1 LESFIPTNNKNT
13 ETPIIMKY
21 NYLIIAITA
30 MAVACSAPAD
40 KSTDLEAKKKQLEQ
54 AQVELA
60 GLKDKIAAL
69 EKEIGEADPTFAQ
82 QLNKAILVTTFVAEK
97 KPFEHKVEV
106 RGSVES
112 RKNILISAQTGG
124 EIQKV
129 HVREGQNVSK
139 GQVLVSLNADIIR
152 NSIAELKTALE
163 LANSVYEKQAR
174 LWEQK
179 IGTELQYL
187 QAKNNKESLERRLNT
202 AYSQLDQAIVKA
214 PFSGTIDQL
223 PAREGEVAA
232 PGVPLVRIVSLDDT
246 YIKAD
251 VSERFIGKFKA
262 GDPVEVY
269 FPSQDKRLNTKIASV
284 SQVINAENRTFVVE
298 VQLPRVD
305 FTVKPNQVVVLNL
318 RDFMSAAT
326 LAVPTRIIQKD
337 EDGQFIFTVD
347 DREGRLLAKKVHIT
361 TGITSMTETEVVAGL
376 TGNEQIVDQG
386 YRDLT
391 EGVEVEIFGSKKN
404 SKEVANK

>member
-1 LESFIPTNNKNT
+1 LESFIKINS

-30 MAVACSAPAD
+30 LAVACNAPAD
-40 KSTDLEAKKKQLEQ
+40 KNANLETKKKQLEQ

-82 QLNKAILVTTFVAEK
+82 QINKAILVTTFVAEK

-152 NSIAELKTALE
+152 NSIAELKTSLE
-163 LANSVYEKQAR
+163 LANSVYEKQSR

-202 AYSQLDQAIVKA
+202 AYAQLDQAIVKA

-223 PAREGEVAA
+223 PAREGEIAA
-232 PGVPLVRIVSLDDT
+232 PGLPLVRVVSLEDT

-269 FPSQDKRLNTKIASV
+269 FPSQNKKLTTKIASV
-284 SQVINAENRTFVVE
+284 SQVINAENRTFIVE
-298 VQLPRVD
+298 VQLPRVN

-318 RDFMSAAT
+318 RDYMSEAT

-347 DREGRLLAKKVHIT
+347 DRDGRLLAKKIHIT
-361 TGITSMTETEVVAGL
+361 TGITSMTETEVLAGL
-376 TGNEQIVDQG
+376 MGNEQIVDEG

-391 EGVEVEIFGSKKN
+391 EGVEVEIFGAKKN

>member
-1 LESFIPTNNKNT
+1 
-13 ETPIIMKY
+13 MKY

-30 MAVACSAPAD
+30 LAVACNAPAD
-40 KSTDLEAKKKQLEQ
+40 KNANLETKKKQLEQ

-82 QLNKAILVTTFVAEK
+82 QINKAILVTTFVAEK

-152 NSIAELKTALE
+152 NSIAELKTSLE
-163 LANSVYEKQAR
+163 LANSVYEKQSR

-202 AYSQLDQAIVKA
+202 AYAQLDQAIVKA

-223 PAREGEVAA
+223 PAREGEIAA
-232 PGVPLVRIVSLDDT
+232 PGLPLVRVVSLEDT

-269 FPSQDKRLNTKIASV
+269 FPSQNKKLTTKIASV
-284 SQVINAENRTFVVE
+284 SQVINAENRTFIVE
-298 VQLPRVD
+298 VQLPRVN

-318 RDFMSAAT
+318 RDYMSEAT

-347 DREGRLLAKKVHIT
+347 DRDGRLLAKKIHIT
-361 TGITSMTETEVVAGL
+361 TGITSMTETEVLAGL
-376 TGNEQIVDQG
+376 MGNEQIVDEG

-391 EGVEVEIFGSKKN
+391 EGVEVEIFGAKKN

>member
-1 LESFIPTNNKNT
+1 MKNT
-13 ETPIIMKY
+13 
-21 NYLIIAITA
+21 YLIITFAA
-30 MAVACSAPAD
+30 LVAACSAPTD
-40 KSTDLEAKKKQLEQ
+40 KAAELEAKKKQLEQ
-54 AQVELA
+54 AQVDLA
-60 GLKDKIAAL
+60 TIKSKIAQL
-69 EKEIGEADPTFAQ
+69 EKEISEADPNFARQ
-82 QLNKAILVTTFVAEK
+82 ISKAILVSTFTAEK
-97 KPFEHKVEV
+97 KAFEHKIEV
-106 RGSVES
+106 RGAVES
-112 RKNILISAQTGG
+112 RRNILITAQTGG

-187 QAKNNKESLERRLNT
+187 QAKNNKESLERKLAT
-202 AYSQLDQAIVKA
+202 AYAQLDQAIIKA

-223 PAREGEVAA
+223 PAREGEVAG
-232 PGVPLVRIVSLDDT
+232 PGMPLVRVVSLDDT

-269 FPSQDKRLNTKIASV
+269 FPSQDKKLNTKVASV
-284 SQVINAENRTFVVE
+284 SQVINAENRTFIVE

-305 FTVKPNQVVVLNL
+305 FIVKPNQVVVLNL
-318 RDFMSAAT
+318 RDYLSEAT

-337 EDGQFIFTVD
+337 EDGQFIFAVD
-347 DREGRLLAKKVHIT
+347 DREGRLLAKKIHIT

-376 TGNEQIVDQG
+376 KGDEQIVDQG

-391 EGVEVEIFGSKKN
+391 EGVEVEIFGAKKN
-404 SKEVANK
+404 TKEVANN

>member
-1 LESFIPTNNKNT
+1 LESFIKINS

-30 MAVACSAPAD
+30 LAVACNAPAD
-40 KSTDLEAKKKQLEQ
+40 KNANLETKKKQLEQ

-82 QLNKAILVTTFVAEK
+82 QINKAILVTTFVAEK

-124 EIQKV
+124 EIQRV

-152 NSIAELKTALE
+152 NSIAELKTSLE
-163 LANSVYEKQAR
+163 LANSVYEKQSR

-202 AYSQLDQAIVKA
+202 AYAQLDQAIVKA

-223 PAREGEVAA
+223 PAREGEIAA
-232 PGVPLVRIVSLDDT
+232 PGLPLVRVVSLEDT

-269 FPSQDKRLNTKIASV
+269 FPSQNKKLTTKIASV
-284 SQVINAENRTFVVE
+284 SQVINAENRTFIVE
-298 VQLPRVD
+298 VQLPRVN

-318 RDFMSAAT
+318 RDYMSEAT

-347 DREGRLLAKKVHIT
+347 DRDGRLLAKKIHIT
-361 TGITSMTETEVVAGL
+361 TGITSMTETEVLAGL
-376 TGNEQIVDQG
+376 MGNEQIVDEG

-391 EGVEVEIFGSKKN
+391 EGVEVEIFGAKKN

>member
-1 LESFIPTNNKNT
+1 MESFIKINS

-30 MAVACSAPAD
+30 LAVACNAPAD
-40 KSTDLEAKKKQLEQ
+40 KNANLETKKKQLEQ

-82 QLNKAILVTTFVAEK
+82 QINKAILVTTFVAEK

-152 NSIAELKTALE
+152 NSIAELKTSLE
-163 LANSVYEKQAR
+163 LANSVYEKQSR

-202 AYSQLDQAIVKA
+202 AYAQLDQAIVKA

-223 PAREGEVAA
+223 PAREGEIAA
-232 PGVPLVRIVSLDDT
+232 PGLPLVRVVSLEDT

-269 FPSQDKRLNTKIASV
+269 FPSQNKKLTTKIASV
-284 SQVINAENRTFVVE
+284 SQVINAENRTFIVE
-298 VQLPRVD
+298 VQLPRVN

-318 RDFMSAAT
+318 RDYMSEAT

-347 DREGRLLAKKVHIT
+347 DRDGRLLAKKIHIT
-361 TGITSMTETEVVAGL
+361 TGITSMTETEVLAGL
-376 TGNEQIVDQG
+376 MGNEQIVDEG

-391 EGVEVEIFGSKKN
+391 EGVEVEIFGAKKN

>member
-1 LESFIPTNNKNT
+1 MKN
-13 ETPIIMKY
+13 
-21 NYLIIAITA
+21 NYLIALIILVA
-30 MAVACSAPAD
+30 MACSTPSD
-40 KSTDLEAKKKQLEQ
+40 KNSDLETKKKELET
-54 AQVELA
+54 AHVELA
-60 GLKDKIAAL
+60 ALNEKIAAL
-69 EKEIGEADPTFAQ
+69 EREIAEADPAFAKQ
-82 QLNKAILVTTFVAEK
+82 ISKAILVSTFVAKK
-97 KPFEHKVEV
+97 KPFEHKVEM
-106 RGSVES
+106 RGAVQS

-152 NSIAELKTALE
+152 NSIAELKTSLE
-163 LANSVYEKQAR
+163 LATSVYEKQAK

-179 IGTELQYL
+179 IGTEIQYL
-187 QAKNNKESLERRLNT
+187 QAKNNKESLERRLAT

-223 PAREGEVAA
+223 PAREGEVAS
-232 PGVPLVRIVSLDDT
+232 PGMPLVRVVSLEDT

-262 GDPVEVY
+262 GDPVEIY
-269 FPSQDKRLNTKIASV
+269 FPSQDKKLMSKISSV

-298 VQLPRVD
+298 TQLPKVD
-305 FTVKPNQVVVLNL
+305 FPVKPNQVVVLNL
-318 RDFMSAAT
+318 RDYLSEAT

-347 DREGRLLAKKVHIT
+347 DREGRLLAKKIHIT
-361 TGITSMTETEVVAGL
+361 TGISALTETEVIDGL
-376 TGNEQIVDQG
+376 NGNELIVDQG

-391 EGVEVEIFGSKKN
+391 EGVEVEISESKTK

>member
-1 LESFIPTNNKNT
+1 
-13 ETPIIMKY
+13 MKY

-251 VSERFIGKFKA
+251 VSERFIGKFKT

>member
-1 LESFIPTNNKNT
+1 MKN
-13 ETPIIMKY
+13 
-21 NYLIIAITA
+21 NYLIALVVLV
-30 MAVACSAPAD
+30 AVACSSPSD
-40 KSTDLEAKKKQLEQ
+40 KNSDLETKKKELET
-54 AQVELA
+54 AHVELA
-60 GLKDKIAAL
+60 TLNEKIAAL
-69 EKEIGEADPTFAQ
+69 EKEIAEADPTFARQ
-82 QLNKAILVTTFVAEK
+82 INKAILVSTFVAEK
-97 KPFEHKVEV
+97 KPFEHKVEM
-106 RGSVES
+106 RGAVQS

-152 NSIAELKTALE
+152 NSIAELKTSLE
-163 LANSVYEKQAR
+163 LATSVYEKQTK

-179 IGTELQYL
+179 IGTEIQYL
-187 QAKNNKESLERRLNT
+187 QAKNNKESLDRRLAT

-223 PAREGEVAA
+223 PAREGEVAS
-232 PGVPLVRIVSLDDT
+232 PGMPLVRVVSLEDT

-262 GDPVEVY
+262 GDPVEIY
-269 FPSQDKRLNTKIASV
+269 FPSQDKKLMSKISSV

-298 VQLPRVD
+298 TQLPKVD
-305 FTVKPNQVVVLNL
+305 FPVKPNQVVVLNL
-318 RDFMSAAT
+318 RDYMSEAT

-337 EDGQFIFTVD
+337 EDGQYIFTID
-347 DREGRLLAKKVHIT
+347 DRNGRLLAKKTHIT
-361 TGITSMTETEVVAGL
+361 TGIASFTETEIVDGL

>member
-1 LESFIPTNNKNT
+1 MESFIPTNNKNT

>member
-1 LESFIPTNNKNT
+1 MKNT
-13 ETPIIMKY
+13 
-21 NYLIIAITA
+21 YLIIAFA
-30 MAVACSAPAD
+30 ALVAACSAPTD
-40 KSTDLEAKKKQLEQ
+40 KAAELEAKKKQLEQ

-60 GLKDKIAAL
+60 TIKNKIAQL
-69 EKEIGEADPTFAQ
+69 EKEISDADPNFARQ
-82 QLNKAILVTTFVAEK
+82 ISKAILVSTFTAEK
-97 KPFEHKVEV
+97 KAFEHKIEV
-106 RGSVES
+106 RGAVES
-112 RKNILISAQTGG
+112 RRNIVITAQTGG
-124 EIQKV
+124 EIHKV

-187 QAKNNKESLERRLNT
+187 QAKNNKESLERRLAT
-202 AYSQLDQAIVKA
+202 AYSQLDQAIIKA

-223 PAREGEVAA
+223 PAREGEVAG
-232 PGVPLVRIVSLDDT
+232 PGMPLVRVVSLDDT

-251 VSERFIGKFKA
+251 VSERFIGKFKT

-269 FPSQDKRLNTKIASV
+269 FPSQDKKLNTKVASV
-284 SQVINAENRTFVVE
+284 SQVINAENRTFIVE

-305 FTVKPNQVVVLNL
+305 FIVKPNQVVVLNL
-318 RDFMSAAT
+318 RDYLSEAT

-337 EDGQFIFTVD
+337 EDGQFIFAVD
-347 DREGRLLAKKVHIT
+347 DREGRLLAKKIHIT

-376 TGNEQIVDQG
+376 KGDEQIVDQG

-391 EGVEVEIFGSKKN
+391 EGVEVEIFGAKKN

>member
-1 LESFIPTNNKNT
+1 MESFIKINS

-30 MAVACSAPAD
+30 LAVACNAPAD
-40 KSTDLEAKKKQLEQ
+40 KNANLETKKKQLEQ

-82 QLNKAILVTTFVAEK
+82 QINKAILVTTFVAEK

-152 NSIAELKTALE
+152 NSIAELKTSLE
-163 LANSVYEKQAR
+163 LANSVYEKQSR

-202 AYSQLDQAIVKA
+202 AYAQLDQAIVKA

-223 PAREGEVAA
+223 PAREGEIAA
-232 PGVPLVRIVSLDDT
+232 PGLPLVRVVSLEDT

-269 FPSQDKRLNTKIASV
+269 FPSQNKKLTTKIASV
-284 SQVINAENRTFVVE
+284 SQVINAENRTFIVE
-298 VQLPRVD
+298 VQLPRVN

-318 RDFMSAAT
+318 RDYMSEAT

-376 TGNEQIVDQG
+376 MGNEQIVDEG

>member
-1 LESFIPTNNKNT
+1 
-13 ETPIIMKY
+13 MKY

-30 MAVACSAPAD
+30 LAVACNAPAD
-40 KSTDLEAKKKQLEQ
+40 KNANLETKKKQLEQ

-82 QLNKAILVTTFVAEK
+82 QINKAILVTTFVAEK

-152 NSIAELKTALE
+152 NSIAELKTSLE
-163 LANSVYEKQAR
+163 LANSVYEKQSR

-202 AYSQLDQAIVKA
+202 AYAQLDQAIVKA

-223 PAREGEVAA
+223 PAREGEIAA
-232 PGVPLVRIVSLDDT
+232 PGLPLVRVVSLEDT

-269 FPSQDKRLNTKIASV
+269 FPSQNKKLTTKIASV
-284 SQVINAENRTFVVE
+284 SQVINAENRTFIVE
-298 VQLPRVD
+298 VQLPRVN

-318 RDFMSAAT
+318 RDYMSEAT

-376 TGNEQIVDQG
+376 MGNEQIVDEG

>member
-1 LESFIPTNNKNT
+1 MESFIKINS

>member
-1 LESFIPTNNKNT
+1 MKNT
-13 ETPIIMKY
+13 
-21 NYLIIAITA
+21 YLIIAITA
-30 MAVACSAPAD
+30 IAVACSAPAD
-40 KSTDLEAKKKQLEQ
+40 NNTQLEAKKKQLEE

-60 GLKDKIAAL
+60 AIKDKIAAL

-82 QLNKAILVTTFVAEK
+82 QINKAILVTTFVAEK

-112 RKNILISAQTGG
+112 RKNVLISAQTGG

-139 GQVLVSLNADIIR
+139 GQVLISLNADIIR
-152 NSIAELKTALE
+152 NSIAELKTSLE

-214 PFSGTIDQL
+214 PFGGTIDQL
-223 PAREGEVAA
+223 PAKEGEVAA
-232 PGVPLVRIVSLDDT
+232 PGMPLVRIVSLEDT
-246 YIKAD
+246 YIKSD

-269 FPSQDKRLNTKIASV
+269 FPSQDKRLTTKISSV
-284 SQVINAENRTFVVE
+284 SQVINAENRTFIVE

-305 FTVKPNQVVVLNL
+305 YTVKPNQVVVLNL
-318 RDFMSAAT
+318 RDFMSEAT

-347 DREGRLLAKKVHIT
+347 DREGRLLARKVHIT
-361 TGITSMTETEVVAGL
+361 TGITSMTETEIVAGL
-376 TGNEQIVDQG
+376 VGNEQIVDQG

-391 EGVEVEIFGSKKN
+391 EGVEVEIFGAKKN

>member
-1 LESFIPTNNKNT
+1 LESFIKINS

-30 MAVACSAPAD
+30 LAVACNAPAD
-40 KSTDLEAKKKQLEQ
+40 KNANLETKKKQLEQ

-82 QLNKAILVTTFVAEK
+82 QINKAILVTTFVAEK

-124 EIQKV
+124 EIQRV

-152 NSIAELKTALE
+152 NSIAELKTSLE
-163 LANSVYEKQAR
+163 LANSVYEKQSR

-202 AYSQLDQAIVKA
+202 AYAQLDQAIVKA

-223 PAREGEVAA
+223 PAREGEIAA
-232 PGVPLVRIVSLDDT
+232 PGLPLVRVVSLEDT

-269 FPSQDKRLNTKIASV
+269 FPSQNKKLTTKIASV
-284 SQVINAENRTFVVE
+284 SQVINAENRTFIVE
-298 VQLPRVD
+298 VQLPRVN

-318 RDFMSAAT
+318 RDYMSEAT

-347 DREGRLLAKKVHIT
+347 DRDGRLLAKKIHIT
-361 TGITSMTETEVVAGL
+361 TGITSMTETEVLAGL
-376 TGNEQIVDQG
+376 MGNEQIVDEG

-391 EGVEVEIFGSKKN
+391 EGVEVETLGAKQN

>member
-1 LESFIPTNNKNT
+1 
-13 ETPIIMKY
+13 MKY

>member
-1 LESFIPTNNKNT
+1 
-13 ETPIIMKY
+13 MKY

-30 MAVACSAPAD
+30 LAVACNAPAD
-40 KSTDLEAKKKQLEQ
+40 KNANLETKKKQLEQ

-82 QLNKAILVTTFVAEK
+82 QINKAILVTTFVAEK

-124 EIQKV
+124 EIQRV

-152 NSIAELKTALE
+152 NSIAELKTSLE
-163 LANSVYEKQAR
+163 LANSVYEKQSR

-202 AYSQLDQAIVKA
+202 AYAQLDQAIVKA

-223 PAREGEVAA
+223 PAREGEIAA
-232 PGVPLVRIVSLDDT
+232 PGLPLVRVVSLEDT

-269 FPSQDKRLNTKIASV
+269 FPSQNKKLTTKIASV
-284 SQVINAENRTFVVE
+284 SQVINAENRTFIVE
-298 VQLPRVD
+298 VQLPRVN

-318 RDFMSAAT
+318 RDYMSEAT

-347 DREGRLLAKKVHIT
+347 DRDGRLLAKKIHIT
-361 TGITSMTETEVVAGL
+361 TGITSMTETEVLAGL
-376 TGNEQIVDQG
+376 MGNEQIVDEG

-391 EGVEVEIFGSKKN
+391 EGVEVEIFGAKKN

>member
-1 LESFIPTNNKNT
+1 
-13 ETPIIMKY
+13 MKY

-30 MAVACSAPAD
+30 LAVACNAPAD
-40 KSTDLEAKKKQLEQ
+40 KNADLETKKKQLEQ

-69 EKEIGEADPTFAQ
+69 EKEIGEADPAFAQ
-82 QLNKAILVTTFVAEK
+82 QINKAILVTTFVAEK

-152 NSIAELKTALE
+152 NSIAELKTSLE
-163 LANSVYEKQAR
+163 LANSVYEKQSR

-202 AYSQLDQAIVKA
+202 AYAQLDQAIVKA
-214 PFSGTIDQL
+214 PFNGTIDQL
-223 PAREGEVAA
+223 PAREGEIAA
-232 PGVPLVRIVSLDDT
+232 PGLPLVRVVSLEDT

-269 FPSQDKRLNTKIASV
+269 FPSQDKRLTTKIASV
-284 SQVINAENRTFVVE
+284 SQVINAENRTFIVE
-298 VQLPRVD
+298 VQLPRVN

-318 RDFMSAAT
+318 RDYMSEAT

-347 DREGRLLAKKVHIT
+347 DRDGRLLAKKIHIT
-361 TGITSMTETEVVAGL
+361 TGITSMTETEVLAGL
-376 TGNEQIVDQG
+376 IGNEQIVDQG

-391 EGVEVEIFGSKKN
+391 EGVEVEIFGAKKN

>member
-1 LESFIPTNNKNT
+1 MESFIKINS

-30 MAVACSAPAD
+30 LAVACNAPAD
-40 KSTDLEAKKKQLEQ
+40 KNANLETKKKQLEQ

-82 QLNKAILVTTFVAEK
+82 QINKAILVTTFVAEK

-124 EIQKV
+124 EIQRV

-152 NSIAELKTALE
+152 NSIAELKTSLE
-163 LANSVYEKQAR
+163 LANSVYEKQSR

-202 AYSQLDQAIVKA
+202 AYAQLDQAIVKA

-223 PAREGEVAA
+223 PAREGEIAA
-232 PGVPLVRIVSLDDT
+232 PGLPLVRVVSLEDT

-269 FPSQDKRLNTKIASV
+269 FPSQNKKLTTKIASV
-284 SQVINAENRTFVVE
+284 SQVINAENRTFIVE
-298 VQLPRVD
+298 VQLPRVN

-318 RDFMSAAT
+318 RDYMSEAT

-347 DREGRLLAKKVHIT
+347 DRDGRLLAKKIHIT
-361 TGITSMTETEVVAGL
+361 TGITSMTETEVLAGL
-376 TGNEQIVDQG
+376 MGNEQIVDEG

-391 EGVEVEIFGSKKN
+391 EGVEVEIFGAKKN